1 MMAMSGSARQ
11 MPEKTVR
18 SPVKTLG
25 TVRQGGKCVFED
37 LKLPDAQELN
47 VKAQMAYRVCE
58 LIQKHKLTQQE
69 AASILGTDQPRY
81 VSPRFQAAQTL
92 VGVAGRRRT
101 CCYFRCYFRPGRG
114 LVRPGRGPGHEK
126 TAISRGFFKV
136 VPAEGLEPPHP
147 SGQQILSL
155 SRLPFRHAGMVVR
168 PKI

>member
-92 VGVAGRRRT
+92 VGVGGRRRT
-101 CCYFRCYFRPGRG
+101 SCYFRCYFRPGR
-114 LVRPGRGPGHEK
+114 RPGHEK
-126 TAISRGFFKV
+126 TAISRGFLKV